1 MGRERSRGETE
12 ERCRLDL
19 GSWGLG
25 LASEKNLV
33 QEQSQRDIGGADEPP
48 RPAPRSFLISLRNW
62 PRLSQDFS
70 ESK

>member
-1 MGRERSRGETE
+1 MERERSRGETE

-33 QEQSQRDIGGADEPP
+33 QEQSQRDISGADEPP
-48 RPAPRSFLISLRNW
+48 RPAPRFLSHIVEKLAKIE
-62 PRLSQDFS
+62 PRFF
-70 ESK
+70 

>member
-1 MGRERSRGETE
+1 MERERSRGETE

-33 QEQSQRDIGGADEPP
+33 QEQSQRDISGADEPP
-48 RPAPRSFLISLRNW
+48 RPAPL
-62 PRLSQDFS
+62 PFS
-70 ESK
+70 YR